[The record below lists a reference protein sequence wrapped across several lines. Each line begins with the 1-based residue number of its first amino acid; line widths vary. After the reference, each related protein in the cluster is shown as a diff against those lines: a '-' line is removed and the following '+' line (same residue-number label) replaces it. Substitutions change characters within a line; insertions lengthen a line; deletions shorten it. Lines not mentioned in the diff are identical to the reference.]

1 MSLFA
6 CGCFFGPRQLEVLC
20 FNRRFWVKL
29 KDRSKRKAQ
38 TEEISN
44 KDTSCSNCS
53 RSKEATAE
61 APKMAN
67 AAEPGDGTCYAKLR
81 RAYPN
86 APAAELARFSL
97 CWRQP
102 DAVLAYQAH
111 LRWRQDEGSA
121 SSLAQARGCIPKE
134 WLSRGSKA
142 KDGSDVL
149 FLQVAQTDCSIA
161 PETYFKALCSYLD
174 ELAPKENAMDFQRIT
189 VFLDTRGGEG
199 WSNPPATHLL
209 PLLRVCTRQLPVNF
223 PGVLQRIV
231 VYPVPVALK
240 FFVSLCLALVDT
252 NTRSR
257 CVLISEKTEGGVEA
271 ALQEYVCSWAF
282 DGKPAR
288 ELAYQKDG
296 VAASEPPEK
305 GSFTVK
311 LELEELK
318 PRMLGVSLDSTEE
331 RGLLIV
337 GFFDGVLSKY
347 NEKFPRQAI
356 RKFDKITA
364 VNGKV
369 GNANDL
375 RRIMVSAIADETLET
390 LALTL
395 RRPVEFEVCVRR
407 PGPLGIQVNY
417 TDLLGGV
424 LITKV
429 VPDGL
434 VDRWN
439 AENLEEG
446 KSVNA
451 GDRIIALNNS
461 ELRGDDLVDKLKNDE
476 ELRLTVL
483 HY

>member
-1 MSLFA
+1 MWCCCETVEDVTVQVQSS
-6 CGCFFGPRQLEVLC
+6 PVL
-20 FNRRFWVKL
+20 N
-29 KDRSKRKAQ
+29 
-38 TEEISN
+38 E
-44 KDTSCSNCS
+44 
-53 RSKEATAE
+53 
-61 APKMAN
+61 
-67 AAEPGDGTCYAKLR
+67 
-81 RAYPN
+81 
-86 APAAELARFSL
+86 
-97 CWRQP
+97 
-102 DAVLAYQAH
+102 
-111 LRWRQDEGSA
+111 
-121 SSLAQARGCIPKE
+121 
-134 WLSRGSKA
+134 
-142 KDGSDVL
+142 
-149 FLQVAQTDCSIA
+149 
-161 PETYFKALCSYLD
+161 
-174 ELAPKENAMDFQRIT
+174 
-189 VFLDTRGGEG
+189 
-199 WSNPPATHLL
+199 
-209 PLLRVCTRQLPVNF
+209 
-223 PGVLQRIV
+223 
-231 VYPVPVALK
+231 
-240 FFVSLCLALVDT
+240 
-252 NTRSR
+252 
-257 CVLISEKTEGGVEA
+257 
-271 ALQEYVCSWAF
+271 
-282 DGKPAR
+282 
-288 ELAYQKDG
+288 DG

-446 KSVNA
+446 KSVSA